1 MGSRKINVKQ
11 SAAKSGQTV
20 PKASGRYCITTINIL
35 YSPMQYES
43 NKLYHLYNQGN
54 NKQQLFFSDDNYAYF
69 LRAYEKL
76 VSPYCDTLAYCLM
89 PNHFHF
95 MIHQNPLTAGLVK
108 RWMIGT
114 TLLLKITPEKELEPY
129 VIKIWHMNCLM

>member
-1 MGSRKINVKQ
+1 
-11 SAAKSGQTV
+11 
-20 PKASGRYCITTINIL
+20 
-35 YSPMQYES
+35 MQYES

-95 MIHQNPLTAGLVK
+95 MISTNEASVIPVKVGSLNLSMLSNSIRVLLSSYALAINKQQNFTGSRFRQKNQSKIAAEQFAGL
-108 RWMIGT
+108 
-114 TLLLKITPEKELEPY
+114 
-129 VIKIWHMNCLM
+129 